1 MNKKAIIVSSV
12 GLVIGVAEALL
23 YYNLGQ
29 SAGRKFSYRMPP
41 GKEFLKT
48 VGVVLVT
55 SVLTAA
61 ISSGLETWLIPDE
74 NKKKSQIS

>member
-1 MNKKAIIVSSV
+1 MKTNTIIVTGV

-29 SAGRKFSYRMPP
+29 SAGKKFAYNIPP
-41 GKEFLKT
+41 TKEFFKT

-55 SVLTAA
+55 SLLTAG
-61 ISSGLETWLIPDE
+61 ISGFIESQLEE
-74 NKKKSQIS
+74 KKKQPTA

>member
-1 MNKKAIIVSSV
+1 MNKNAIIVTGV

-29 SAGRKFSYRMPP
+29 SAGGKFAYKIPP
-41 GKEFLKT
+41 TKEFLKT

-55 SVLTAA
+55 SVLTAG
-61 ISSGLETWLIPDE
+61 ISTMIESRFTDDDR
-74 NKKKSQIS
+74 QTA

>member
-1 MNKKAIIVSSV
+1 MNKNAIIVTGV

-29 SAGRKFSYRMPP
+29 SAGGKFSYKIPP
-41 GKEFLKT
+41 TKEFFKT

-55 SVLTAA
+55 SVLTAG
-61 ISSGLETWLIPDE
+61 ISAMIESRLSDE
-74 NKKKSQIS
+74 KKQTA